1 MRILVHA
8 EWRPEI
14 DPDVSEEEHDAQ
26 WGEMMLPL
34 FERAVALGGR
44 LIGWS
49 ARSITVDFSWDG
61 LYDAIDFLVDAP
73 LAPDLAA
80 GISHGQLKVVYDGA
94 RIAFALGP
102 PLRVAQNLAQ
112 LARPGEVLLSP
123 EVVKEAQGL
132 IGTAG
137 EVGRRPGRPD
147 VPGILLDAQHP
158 LKETL
163 KPSSPVRDGV
173 AESVPAQ
180 RRSHPPSSPAPE
192 SERVRQVD
200 RFVSTTAALG
210 DVGPAV
216 FPEEV
221 SKALRKRDAQSL
233 QALAESIRDHA
244 APQAVERLDAMAQLA
259 DGKSGE
265 ALRRLRRSKEN
276 APLGDPSARCRAALA
291 LGVALASAGRPYEA
305 ALEGL
310 DGLAR
315 AREGNDER
323 GERACARFLSQLS
336 LTFRDKYSS
345 EAWGLLGS

>member
-1 MRILVHA
+1 MRIVVHA

-14 DPDVSEEEHDAQ
+14 DPDVSDVERDDQ
-26 WGEMMLPL
+26 WGQMLLPL
-34 FERAVALGGR
+34 FERAIALGGR

-49 ARSITVDFSWDG
+49 GRSITADFSWDG

-80 GISHGQLKVVYDGA
+80 GISHGELKVVYDGA
-94 RIAFALGP
+94 RVAFVLGR
-102 PLRVAQNLAQ
+102 PLRVAVQLAQ
-112 LARPGEVLLSP
+112 LARPGEVVLTPDL
-123 EVVKEAQGL
+123 VQDARGR
-132 IGTAG
+132 IGTVG
-137 EVGRRPGRPD
+137 EVGKRPGRPE
-147 VPGILLDAQHP
+147 VPGFILDPENP
-158 LKETL
+158 LKETQ
-163 KPSSPVRDGV
+163 KPTPPSKEDVMGL
-173 AESVPAQ
+173 VPPQ
-180 RRSHPPSSPAPE
+180 RRSHPPSSRAPE

-210 DVGPAV
+210 DAAPAV

-233 QALAESIRDHA
+233 HALAESIRNHA
-244 APQAVERLDAMAQLA
+244 APQAAERLDAMAQLA

-276 APLGDPSARCRAALA
+276 APKDDPTARCRAALA

-310 DGLAR
+310 EGLAR
-315 AREGNDER
+315 AREGDDER

-336 LTFRDKYSS
+336 LTFRDQYSS